1 MMMKDLD
8 VMIVDDEQLVL
19 ESLKYVLSQ
28 FKSVHIVYE
37 STDSLSALEY
47 VKEKPDIDVI
57 FVDISMPILNGLDF
71 AEQVF
76 EIAPNIQIVFVTAY
90 EQYAIKSFGVNTV
103 DYILKPVTVSR
114 VKKVLDKLDKL
125 YAGVQK
131 KVPPPTQ
138 GSDAPLSKI
147 AASKNNQFYI
157 IDPQDAYFIMV
168 QGNDIMLY
176 TRDEEFRLKYTI
188 NYWARKLAD
197 QGWIRCHRSI
207 LINMNHIK
215 SISPM
220 FNSTYTVRMENRKE
234 EIPVSRSYI
243 NDFKQALNL

>member
-1 MMMKDLD
+1 MKDLD
-8 VMIVDDEQLVL
+8 VMIVDDEQLIL
-19 ESLKYVLSQ
+19 ENLKYVLGQ

-37 STDSLSALEY
+37 STDSLSSLEY

-76 EIAPNIQIVFVTAY
+76 EAAPNIQIVFVTAY

-114 VKKVLDKLDKL
+114 VKKVLDKLERLCTGAQRKPQP
-125 YAGVQK
+125 AVSE
-131 KVPPPTQ
+131 
-138 GSDAPLSKI
+138 SDAPLSKI

-168 QGNDIMLY
+168 HGNDILLY

-188 NYWARKLAD
+188 NYWTQKLAE

-243 NDFKQALNL
+243 NDFKRALNL

>member
-1 MMMKDLD
+1 MRDLD
-8 VMIVDDEQLVL
+8 VMIVDDEQLIL
-19 ESLKYVLSQ
+19 ENMKYVLGQ
-28 FKSVHIVYE
+28 FKQVHIVYE
-37 STDSLSALEY
+37 STDSLSALEH

-76 EIAPNIQIVFVTAY
+76 DMAPNINIVFVTAY
-90 EQYAIKSFGVNTV
+90 EQYAIKSFGVNTI
-103 DYILKPVTVSR
+103 DYILKPVTVAR

-125 YAGVQK
+125 CTGVQK
-131 KVPPPTQ
+131 KSPPVP
-138 GSDAPLSKI
+138 SEAEAPLSKI
-147 AASKNNQFYI
+147 AATKNNQFFI
-157 IDPQDAYFIMV
+157 IDPRDAYFIMV
-168 QGNDIMLY
+168 QGKDIMLY
-176 TRDEEFRLKYTI
+176 TKDEEFRLKYTI
-188 NYWARKLAD
+188 NYWESKLAE

-220 FNSTYTVRMENRKE
+220 FNSTYTVRMEDRKE

-243 NDFKQALNL
+243 NDFKKALNL